1 MLTIE
6 KPRAVFGGHAR
17 PRWRLAIII
26 RVPNYFE
33 YARIGG
39 KRQTTPNVGGRRRSE
54 RQALGFETH
63 GFKSGGLFYRQTL
76 QAAFTPALTASRMAP
91 MAAA

>member
-33 YARIGG
+33 YARIGA
-39 KRQTTPNVGGRRRSE
+39 KQRQMSAAVGGRSAKRWVSRHMDLKAAVCFIVKPFKPPSPRR
-54 RQALGFETH
+54 
-63 GFKSGGLFYRQTL
+63 
-76 QAAFTPALTASRMAP
+76 
-91 MAAA
+91 